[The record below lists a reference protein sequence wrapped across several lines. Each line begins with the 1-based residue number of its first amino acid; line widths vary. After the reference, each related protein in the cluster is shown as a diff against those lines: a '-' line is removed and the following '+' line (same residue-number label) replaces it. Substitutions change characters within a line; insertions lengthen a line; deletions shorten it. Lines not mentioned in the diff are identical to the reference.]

1 MQNSIRCCLT
11 AAFAAASIA
20 IATPRSDADD
30 WPGWMGPSRDG
41 VYRESG
47 IVDEIPA
54 SGLDVKWRVPIA
66 GGYAGPAVADGRVF
80 VFDYEKTQGAAFNNP
95 GERSNLQGQERL
107 TAFDAATG
115 KQLWQ
120 FAYDCPYSISYPA
133 GPRCTP
139 TVDGDH
145 VYILGSEGDLH
156 ALRVSDG
163 GLVWKRSFKNDFAAE
178 VPIWGFSAHPLVDG
192 DLLYTMVGGSG
203 DDGQGQAIVAFD
215 KLTGTVKWSAIDD
228 KAGYCPPSIIQRAG
242 VRQLIA
248 YHPTGVTSL
257 DPTTGQAYWN
267 VPITPAY
274 EMSIA
279 RPMVDGDLMYASGI
293 RTESVMIQLND
304 DEPTAKEIWRGEPK
318 DSVYS
323 ANATPIF
330 ASGVLYGTDCND
342 GSLIAVDAAD
352 GSRLW
357 TTFDATKPGERRFI
371 KHGTAFV
378 TRVGETDRYLIFS
391 ETGDLLMSR
400 MTAKGYEDLGRFHVL
415 EPSGECFGR
424 SVVWSHPAYAGQT
437 AFVRNDNELVAV
449 SLAK

>member
-1 MQNSIRCCLT
+1 
-11 AAFAAASIA
+11 
-20 IATPRSDADD
+20 
-30 WPGWMGPSRDG
+30 

-54 SGLDVKWRVPIA
+54 DGLDVKWRIPIA

-80 VFDYEKTQGAAFNNP
+80 VFDYEKSQGEAFNNP
-95 GERSNLQGQERL
+95 GERANLQGKERL
-107 TAFDAATG
+107 TAVDAETG

-120 FAYDCPYSISYPA
+120 LAYDCPYSISYPA

-163 GLVWKRSFKNDFAAE
+163 GEVWKRSLKNDFAAE
-178 VPIWGFSAHPLVDG
+178 VPIWGFSAHPLIDG

-203 DDGQGQAIVAFD
+203 ADGKGQSIVAFD
-215 KLTGTVKWSAIDD
+215 KLTGEVKWSAIDD
-228 KAGYCPPSIIQRAG
+228 KAGYCPPSIVQHAG

-257 DPTTGQAYWN
+257 NPATGGVYWN
-267 VPITPAY
+267 VPIAPSY

-293 RTESVMIQLND
+293 RTESVMIQLASD
-304 DEPTAKEIWRGEPK
+304 SSTAQEVWRGEPK
-318 DSVYS
+318 ESIYS

-330 ASGVLYGTDCND
+330 ADGVLYGTDCND
-342 GSLIAVDAAD
+342 GNLIAVDATD

-357 TTFDATKPGERRFI
+357 TTFDATKPGENRFI

-378 TRVGETDRYLIFS
+378 TRIGETDRYLIFS

-415 EPSGECFGR
+415 EPTGECFGR
-424 SVVWSHPAYAGQT
+424 NVVWSHPAYANQT
-437 AFVRNDNELVAV
+437 AYARNDSELVAV
-449 SLAK
+449 DLAK